1 MYFKKIWGDFFTMS
15 LIVKFDGNM
24 NVISRLLKEY
34 RIKKNLS
41 YEQLSA
47 KLDLMGISIHK
58 QSLYDIENNK
68 RTVKDYELFG
78 IAHILGIDVNDLLVD
93 IKNKF

>member
-1 MYFKKIWGDFFTMS
+1 MS
-15 LIVKFDGNM
+15 LIVKFEGNM

-78 IAHILGIDVNDLLVD
+78 IAHILEIDVNDLLVD

>member
-1 MYFKKIWGDFFTMS
+1 MS

-78 IAHILGIDVNDLLVD
+78 IAHVLGIDVNDLLED

>member
-1 MYFKKIWGDFFTMS
+1 MS
-15 LIVKFDGNM
+15 LIVKFEGNM

-78 IAHILGIDVNDLLVD
+78 IAHVLGIDVNDLLID
-93 IKNKF
+93 IKNRF

>member
-1 MYFKKIWGDFFTMS
+1 MS
-15 LIVKFDGNM
+15 LIVKYDGNM
-24 NVISRLLKEY
+24 NVISRLLREY

-41 YEQLSA
+41 YEQLFA

-78 IAHILGIDVNDLLVD
+78 IAHVLGIDVNDLLID
-93 IKNKF
+93 IKNRF